1 MARASAVK
9 RATKGERTRQ
19 RIVERAAEL
28 FNTRGV
34 AGSSMADVSL
44 ATGLEKGG
52 VYNHFET
59 KDALALAA
67 FDYAAA
73 LVSRRIDEAMA
84 GAATRTGALR
94 AMIDVYRTLGENR
107 FIPGGCPL
115 MNTAIEA
122 DDTNPAL
129 RDRARKAMDR
139 WRSRIAGT
147 VEEAIAAGEM
157 KPVDPAAVA
166 STMIAQLEGAVML
179 SMLYRSGAYMRHATN
194 HLTSYLDGLCLP
206 PSARPG

>member
-1 MARASAVK
+1 MARAATVK
-9 RATKGERTRQ
+9 RVTKGERTRQ

-34 AGSSMADVSL
+34 AGSSMADVSQ

-52 VYNHFET
+52 IYNHFET

-67 FDYAAA
+67 FDYAVA
-73 LVSRRIDEAMA
+73 LVSRRIDEAIA
-84 GAATRTGALR
+84 GAATHTGGLR

-129 RDRARKAMDR
+129 RERARKAMDR
-139 WRSRIAGT
+139 WRSRIART

-157 KPVDPAAVA
+157 NPVDPAAVA

-179 SMLYRSGAYMRHATN
+179 SMLYRSGAHMRYATD
-194 HLTSYLDGLCLP
+194 HLAGYLDGLCVQP
-206 PSARPG
+206 AARPA